1 MPYDLTF
8 QTLLMF
14 ISVCQFAAHFLLF
27 PRIRDSLVDP
37 EYYNNLYFGSA
48 TFSMTASFAPQVTFL
63 KEPTMEEEEPD
74 ESKKEN

>member
-1 MPYDLTF
+1 
-8 QTLLMF
+8 MF

-27 PRIRDSLVDP
+27 PSIRDSLVDP

-74 ESKKEN
+74 ETKKEN